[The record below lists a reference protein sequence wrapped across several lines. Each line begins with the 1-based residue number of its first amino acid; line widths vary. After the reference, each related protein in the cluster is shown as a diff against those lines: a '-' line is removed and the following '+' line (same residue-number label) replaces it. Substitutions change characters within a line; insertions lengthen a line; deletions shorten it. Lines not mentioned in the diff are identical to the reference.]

1 MNLFPALIAE
11 LQTRFILLAIFNLV
25 NIILRPIQPADN
37 PIIAA
42 IIRDTLKE
50 FGANHPGTVYYDPT
64 TDNLFELF
72 QTKKSVYYIAEIDGK
87 IVGGGGIYPT
97 TGLPAD
103 TCELVKMYLL
113 PEARGKGLGS
123 QLITKC
129 LELAKT
135 NGFSK
140 IYLETMNE
148 LKAALKVYARMGFTY
163 LSGPMGNSGHFGCPL
178 WMIKEL

>member
-113 PEARGKGLGS
+113 PEARGKGIGRA
-123 QLITKC
+123 LIEKC
-129 LELAKT
+129 LETAKET
-135 NGFSK
+135 GYTQC
-140 IYLETMNE
+140 YLETMPD
-148 LKAALKVYARMGFTY
+148 LKDALYIYAKNGFRY
-163 LSGPMGNSGHFGCPL
+163 LNGPLGNSGHHGCTL
-178 WMIKEL
+178 WMLKDL